1 MLLNAARNP
10 RITHHFDDV
19 DIERLRDKLVEQFCV
34 EAGGPCEYSGDS
46 MEESHKGLNIDRG
59 DFNALVEDLIDAM
72 AAEGVAVPVQNR
84 LLARLATMRGQII
97 RGLSDPDP
105 EKLLFRSIYLDT
117 AQLARI
123 VMAMDFVDERRVGA
137 TGGSQGGGAKDT
149 WVVDLDEEAD

>member
-10 RITHHFDDV
+10 RITHHYDDV

-72 AAEGVAVPVQNR
+72 DAEGVAVPVQNR
-84 LLARLATMRGQII
+84 LLARLAAMRGQII
-97 RGLSDPDP
+97 GR
-105 EKLLFRSIYLDT
+105 
-117 AQLARI
+117 
-123 VMAMDFVDERRVGA
+123 
-137 TGGSQGGGAKDT
+137 
-149 WVVDLDEEAD
+149 